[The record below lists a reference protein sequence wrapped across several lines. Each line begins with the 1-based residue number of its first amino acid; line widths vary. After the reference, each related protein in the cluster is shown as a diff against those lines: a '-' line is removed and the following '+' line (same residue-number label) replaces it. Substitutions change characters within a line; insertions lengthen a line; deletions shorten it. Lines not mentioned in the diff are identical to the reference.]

1 MILLINEIYTAQRVE
16 YQSRKLSA
24 FEESATLCASYNR
37 VSVQQVLEAEKS
49 IRVRSLVNF
58 SHMNIYKEISDTG
71 ESAEEKSIYVG
82 ARVEER
88 RSSLKDQQLL

>member
-37 VSVQQVLEAEKS
+37 VSVQVLEAEKS
-49 IRVRSLVNF
+49 IRVRSLINF
-58 SHMNIYKEISDTG
+58 SHMNIYKAISDTG

-82 ARVEER
+82 ARVEKR